1 MPWISRETKAI
12 LAKTIDEAVPLPDIC
27 PCNNMVTLAFS
38 PKSILVQTDDF
49 AEIFGDI
56 VDYNHG
62 LGTNI
67 FVDHPFRKTCQHVP
81 VTSIQVI
88 VNKAEVERIM
98 DLPKVLIYHA
108 KVVKNRNPITIETR
122 GLQTGILDI
131 TKKSCDVDIL
141 KCGEIFAGGFSGWT
155 HVTRAISNAQ
165 VRIEH
170 TWAIE
175 RDFVAA
181 TSYVKTHPNTVFLRS
196 PKDAYQYSHENH
208 ENDDPSCRMYQ
219 VDVQDGWFLSHLR
232 AKEESIVVWSPP
244 CQPWSAAHSSQ
255 GFNKMDGLAWVHALI
270 VISFLRPLI
279 FILEEVSQFGRHE
292 QMDLVMKLIA
302 WSGYDVVCKQIINLK
317 DILPQNRERV
327 IIIAIDRYAPN
338 GNKQHVWEHWP
349 ITPAMS
355 IRNSRVIAVHEDQ
368 QLQDLIP
375 DPEIIKLYMSKN
387 MLPKKNEL
395 RFETNSDQS
404 IRNYR
409 IKHPNDPCFSCIMAN
424 YRKAHHLP
432 IHVLEQG
439 GLYGSFIQDGPHV
452 RFLSNQEIYM
462 MMGALHEGN
471 FPISDMALTH
481 ILGNCISVPHACIA
495 LLNGIKIIDQSS
507 SIFIPGLF
515 TEITSMRLKAEAI
528 YTVQDESGFMIRS
541 HTNIQLIIEP
551 TQSHPVFVT
560 ITIKTPTTM
569 IQFFV
574 RSGLRIKNVVTMLMG
589 PSTPKELWIV
599 LPNDARIPLSP
610 NDIAEDFPIVLWANI
625 PSILS
630 IADENLRTFKMPFV
644 IVLTAEGPIALCR
657 TEGQLV
663 YQVKGMICDFF
674 PELIEDNLQIVD
686 AFGIP
691 LEKQSDCPDMIFCLH
706 QAPFTFDR
714 DEAIRCIR
722 FSVDKDHLRL
732 RTNWKLAFRILK
744 FFNGVGLDESLKSL
758 GWAIQ
763 MIPNITSKSHCI
775 DIIIA
780 KIPDALSVPREQMQM
795 CAISRMMVRFL
806 PVSNPNH
813 DERIHVSFKLWDSW
827 VWNGCVTGEELF
839 GSFSEPWI
847 WASEMFA
854 SPSEIRLVCKGKN
867 ITPETTFKEMA
878 SAHENIRLHAVF
890 HLHGGGNKTEAL
902 IELKN
907 HLAVFMLNHGAD
919 LGETTTLIDSIAKSE
934 GLQTMKNL
942 VKIQDDK
949 QKIEALTQVAGKIRI
964 KFPHFPKSQQA
975 MVNKTKEWAGKKNL
989 QPVQPVTASHF
1000 ELIPDVFRNEDK
1012 TVPSIKTSMTTGMSG
1027 IILLDHDAAAPWI
1040 SEPTIVSSD
1049 ECGVIVLG
1057 HKCPSNDPKRCCK
1070 IQIPVKSSNS
1080 QTAIV
1085 AACLHNVG
1093 QKKICVFKDDNIEKI
1108 DVKKGA
1114 ILAITIFRDELQVDE
1129 WEFVSQHPVKFA
1141 LQSIGFGDE
1150 SFFLGAPWGRSWI
1163 SQGKKC
1169 QPIAAA
1175 SVQFHVRVD
1184 ESKVEPYMKA
1194 SGSNGVYI
1202 TPKTSNNVVDPN
1214 FAIIWVDM
1222 TPIELTQLLVKYPQH
1237 LGIVRVTK
1245 EKSST
1250 IKTSRGVRCKRD
1262 DFAAF
1267 FQQLRPGDTLPDTTP
1282 IQCLYKIQPIP
1293 LGAKVE
1299 DIAKWMKLHSWEGR
1313 PIKALNDRTW
1323 LVGSKVSFNHE
1334 FLFWNEQ
1341 SVLIKPVQSKAQ
1353 HPISPVVAGH
1363 IPRQAEKPSGTSSAN
1378 GSDPWNKTDPW
1389 ARYTPLSSNASVV
1402 QPRTAAPPAAT
1413 RSVDAPTEARFQ
1425 QQGEKVSQLAE
1436 AVKELQTKFDKREEE
1451 STRFEAQVHNEF
1463 ALVRSEVSSQFSSMS
1478 KGFQVSM
1485 EKALEKQDR
1494 QMSQAF
1500 LELKQLIRMNNQ
1512 PNPAKK
1518 AKAVHPQ
1525 NVEDIEVDQEG
1536 DQHGDH

>member
-1 MPWISRETKAI
+1 
-12 LAKTIDEAVPLPDIC
+12 
-27 PCNNMVTLAFS
+27 
-38 PKSILVQTDDF
+38 
-49 AEIFGDI
+49 
-56 VDYNHG
+56 
-62 LGTNI
+62 
-67 FVDHPFRKTCQHVP
+67 
-81 VTSIQVI
+81 
-88 VNKAEVERIM
+88 
-98 DLPKVLIYHA
+98 
-108 KVVKNRNPITIETR
+108 
-122 GLQTGILDI
+122 
-131 TKKSCDVDIL
+131 
-141 KCGEIFAGGFSGWT
+141 
-155 HVTRAISNAQ
+155 
-165 VRIEH
+165 
-170 TWAIE
+170 
-175 RDFVAA
+175 
-181 TSYVKTHPNTVFLRS
+181 
-196 PKDAYQYSHENH
+196 
-208 ENDDPSCRMYQ
+208 
-219 VDVQDGWFLSHLR
+219 
-232 AKEESIVVWSPP
+232 
-244 CQPWSAAHSSQ
+244 
-255 GFNKMDGLAWVHALI
+255 
-270 VISFLRPLI
+270 
-279 FILEEVSQFGRHE
+279 
-292 QMDLVMKLIA
+292 
-302 WSGYDVVCKQIINLK
+302 
-317 DILPQNRERV
+317 
-327 IIIAIDRYAPN
+327 
-338 GNKQHVWEHWP
+338 
-349 ITPAMS
+349 
-355 IRNSRVIAVHEDQ
+355 
-368 QLQDLIP
+368 
-375 DPEIIKLYMSKN
+375 
-387 MLPKKNEL
+387 
-395 RFETNSDQS
+395 
-404 IRNYR
+404 
-409 IKHPNDPCFSCIMAN
+409 
-424 YRKAHHLP
+424 
-432 IHVLEQG
+432 
-439 GLYGSFIQDGPHV
+439 
-452 RFLSNQEIYM
+452 
-462 MMGALHEGN
+462 
-471 FPISDMALTH
+471 
-481 ILGNCISVPHACIA
+481 
-495 LLNGIKIIDQSS
+495 
-507 SIFIPGLF
+507 
-515 TEITSMRLKAEAI
+515 
-528 YTVQDESGFMIRS
+528 
-541 HTNIQLIIEP
+541 
-551 TQSHPVFVT
+551 
-560 ITIKTPTTM
+560 
-569 IQFFV
+569 
-574 RSGLRIKNVVTMLMG
+574 
-589 PSTPKELWIV
+589 
-599 LPNDARIPLSP
+599 
-610 NDIAEDFPIVLWANI
+610 
-625 PSILS
+625 
-630 IADENLRTFKMPFV
+630 
-644 IVLTAEGPIALCR
+644 
-657 TEGQLV
+657 
-663 YQVKGMICDFF
+663 
-674 PELIEDNLQIVD
+674 
-686 AFGIP
+686 
-691 LEKQSDCPDMIFCLH
+691 
-706 QAPFTFDR
+706 
-714 DEAIRCIR
+714 
-722 FSVDKDHLRL
+722 
-732 RTNWKLAFRILK
+732 
-744 FFNGVGLDESLKSL
+744 
-758 GWAIQ
+758 
-763 MIPNITSKSHCI
+763 
-775 DIIIA
+775 
-780 KIPDALSVPREQMQM
+780 
-795 CAISRMMVRFL
+795 
-806 PVSNPNH
+806 
-813 DERIHVSFKLWDSW
+813 
-827 VWNGCVTGEELF
+827 
-839 GSFSEPWI
+839 
-847 WASEMFA
+847 
-854 SPSEIRLVCKGKN
+854 
-867 ITPETTFKEMA
+867 
-878 SAHENIRLHAVF
+878 
-890 HLHGGGNKTEAL
+890 
-902 IELKN
+902 
-907 HLAVFMLNHGAD
+907 MLNHGAD
-919 LGETTTLIDSIAKSE
+919 LGETTTLIDGIAKSE

-975 MVNKTKEWAGKKNL
+975 MVNKTKEWAAKKNL
-989 QPVQPVTASHF
+989 QPVQPLTASHF

-1093 QKKICVFKDDNIEKI
+1093 QKKICVFKDENIEKI

-1184 ESKVEPYMKA
+1184 ESKVELYMKA

-1250 IKTSRGVRCKRD
+1250 VKTSRGVRCKRD

-1293 LGAKVE
+1293 VGAKVE

-1323 LVGSKVSFNHE
+1323 LVGSKVSFNRE

-1389 ARYTPLSSNASVV
+1389 ARYTPVSSNASVV

-1463 ALVRSEVSSQFSSMS
+1463 ALVRSEVSNQFSSMS

-1494 QMSQAF
+1494 QMSQSF

-1518 AKAVHPQ
+1518 AKAKHH
-1525 NVEDIEVDQEG
+1525 VEDIEVDQEG
-1536 DQHGDH
+1536 DQHGDHCLLVMVQNMVDIGLKTIILCMFNAIAVGLPHQSLEKMKFSHISLQNILEVSFWGMPSKYRILQTLLSHESNMLKFFRGAITTNCDLILHRVVCVIIQSIASLDVHCPMRGVRIGEAANPGPQRNKNAEIRIAVCNPHAIRSHKYEILQLQSEIVFVAESSATRAVQSEFQNNIAKNGFHCYWSPPVDSKYQTDQNEFSLRGEPLGTVVLTKLPSRKSRIQISQDLLMTNRISMSVINVGGIDTLCISLYGYAKKCHDGRRLNDLLLARVFNIVNETRMPYIIGGDFNEPPMKLPSWQSFEEFGAFEAHNYYQIRFQLLLPPTCRGATYNDTFIFHPFFVVTSKTWKLITNFRWIRTPH